1 MEASAY
7 RSGSCG
13 GCRISQEVEAGGHA
27 FPEFALLV
35 VSSRDLDAVAVKAL
49 EGCDFVD
56 SVFDD

>member
-13 GCRISQEVEAGGHA
+13 GCNLSQEVEVGGHA
-27 FPEFALLV
+27 FPVLALLV
-35 VSSRDLDAVAVKAL
+35 VSSQDLDDVAVKAL
-49 EGCDFVD
+49 EGCDFGD